1 MCFLSIGRHDGL
13 IHTESNERLLNRI
26 CDLLD
31 DGKYR
36 NVKHGQIHYLQCCK
50 RLVVHYEKMKD
61 KANLQLSLQ
70 KYENF
75 VDELGLQAPKLR
87 FKVLK
92 YSNSEEIVNE
102 KVDSQR
108 DDAINELLTP
118 FNEAEICCPFEW
130 IVEVAVGLNFSKE
143 SIKARQKALDLIT
156 IDQLHLDRS
165 KPSVREIANSL
176 YYL

>member
-1 MCFLSIGRHDGL
+1 MCFLNIGLHDGL
-13 IHTESNERLLNRI
+13 NATESNERLLNRI

-75 VDELGLQAPKLR
+75 VNELGLQAPKLI
-87 FKVLK
+87 FKVSLI
-92 YSNSEEIVNE
+92 EE
-102 KVDSQR
+102 KTYLQ
-108 DDAINELLTP
+108 
-118 FNEAEICCPFEW
+118 
-130 IVEVAVGLNFSKE
+130 VAFAYLQARETHSLFSG
-143 SIKARQKALDLIT
+143 RQ
-156 IDQLHLDRS
+156 S
-165 KPSVREIANSL
+165 
-176 YYL
+176 